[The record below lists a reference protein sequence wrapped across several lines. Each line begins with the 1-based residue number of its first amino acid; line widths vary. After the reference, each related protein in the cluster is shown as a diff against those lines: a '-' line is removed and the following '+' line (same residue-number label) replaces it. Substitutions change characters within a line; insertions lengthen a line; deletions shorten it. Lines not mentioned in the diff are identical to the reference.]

1 MATSDKDP
9 FMRILVTGGCGFLGS
24 HICRRLVNEGH
35 DVIAM
40 DNFFTSQKTNVA
52 DLIGK
57 PNFEIVRH
65 DVTKDFF
72 IEVDQIY
79 NMACPASP
87 VHYQYNP
94 VKTMKTSVLGAMNML
109 GLAKRVKARILQAS
123 TSEVY
128 GDPEISPQVE
138 EYWGH
143 VNCNGVR
150 SCYDEGKRAAETLF
164 FDYHRQN
171 NVDIRVVRIFNTYG
185 PGMHPYDGRVVS
197 NFLVQAINNE
207 DITVYGE
214 GQQTRSFCYVS
225 DLIDGIIKLMNQE
238 ETIGPVNVGNPVEF
252 TIKQLAELAI
262 KTTGSKSK
270 IINLPLPGDDP
281 KQRKPDITKA
291 KKYLKWE
298 PKVPLEEGI
307 VKAAKYFKELDL
319 TRFKKPTKHDAH
331 MNTNQIEQES
341 KRQKR

>member
-1 MATSDKDP
+1 VA
-9 FMRILVTGGCGFLGS
+9 V
-24 HICRRLVNEGH
+24 
-35 DVIAM
+35 
-40 DNFFTSQKTNVA
+40 DNYFTSQKSNVK

-57 PNFEIVRH
+57 PNFEVIRH
-65 DVTKDFF
+65 DITQEFF

-87 VHYQYNP
+87 VHYQFNP
-94 VKTMKTSVLGAMNML
+94 VKTMKTSVIGTMNML

-128 GDPEISPQVE
+128 GDPEISPQPE

-150 SCYDEGKRAAETLF
+150 SCYDEGKRAAETLC
-164 FDYHRQN
+164 FDYNRQN
-171 NVDIRVVRIFNTYG
+171 NVDIRVARIFNTYG

-197 NFLVQAINNE
+197 NFLVQAINGE

-214 GQQTRSFCYVS
+214 GSQTRSFCFVD
-225 DLIDGIIKLMNQE
+225 DLVDGLIRLMNQE
-238 ETIGPVNVGNPVEF
+238 ETLGPVNIGNPGEF

-262 KTTGSKSK
+262 KTTGSTSQ
-270 IINLPLPGDDP
+270 IIHLPLPGDDP

-291 KKYLKWE
+291 RKYLGWE
-298 PKVPLEEGI
+298 PKIPLEVGI
-307 VKAAKYFKELDL
+307 VKAADYFRSLDL
-319 TRFKKPTKHDAH
+319 GRFRKPTKHTAH
-331 MNTNQIEQES
+331 MNTEAVEEQA
-341 KRQKR
+341 KKKQRTN